1 MIRAVIKRW
10 RLAGFPPL
18 TTNVGP
24 GYFRRKIE
32 KKIEP
37 KEIPSSLIPRLVV
50 VSSWQLE
57 ILVTTLGEERKVIYV
72 GEEGG
77 GGEGVRWSSSVQT
90 FFN

>member
-10 RLAGFPPL
+10 RPGFPPP

-24 GYFRRKIE
+24 GYFHRKIE

-37 KEIPSSLIPRLVV
+37 KEIPSSLIPCLVV

-72 GEEGG
+72 GE
-77 GGEGVRWSSSVQT
+77 GVRWSSSVQT

>member
-10 RLAGFPPL
+10 RPGFPPP
-18 TTNVGP
+18 TTKVGA
-24 GYFRRKIE
+24 GYFHRKIE

-77 GGEGVRWSSSVQT
+77 GGGEGVRWSSSVQT

>member
-1 MIRAVIKRW
+1 MIRAVIKR
-10 RLAGFPPL
+10 RRPGFPPP

-24 GYFRRKIE
+24 GYFHRKIE

-77 GGEGVRWSSSVQT
+77 GGGGVRR
-90 FFN
+90 